1 MTAIAHATHSPSW
14 SRRGFLGSVTLGAAG
29 ATGIPAAIQPSIQPL
44 IHSPS
49 SAAELRVGIIGC
61 GGRGTGAGI
70 QAARA
75 SRGVRITCLAD
86 LFADHLD
93 TSAAFL
99 TRDAGPQFTCP
110 ASRRFTGA
118 DAWQRLLDSDVDV
131 VVLATHPA
139 ARPAALAAAIAA
151 GKHVYCEAPAAV
163 DLAGVGLVAAALAEA
178 DRRGLV
184 VVGGLASR
192 HDDRLAAFIRDL
204 HAEGGLARHS
214 DGGLARHA
222 EEAGIGRPLHAVA
235 VQHLGLPWF
244 RPTPAHGGSAA
255 DNDLRNWIAAPALS
269 GGPLVERHV
278 HAIDRGLWALG
289 DDCPVAALP
298 LEVPA
303 LAVGGAAAVDRA
315 AVDRVGARFVFAD
328 GRTLDALITRGPEV
342 HSSHPNLRA
351 EETIQG
357 LHGRVDL
364 RSVAALSP
372 LGRPPLQVA
381 MDRLIGMIERSGPR
395 EPSPSAAA
403 LLRSTLA
410 AVLGRTAAETGRPVD
425 WPAEYA
431 RPLRPV

>member
-1 MTAIAHATHSPSW
+1 MTNVTHSHPSSSW

-29 ATGIPAAIQPSIQPL
+29 ATGITSALEPVFQPANGAV
-44 IHSPS
+44 
-49 SAAELRVGIIGC
+49 ELRVGIIGC

-86 LFADHLD
+86 LFTDHLD

-99 TRDAGPQFTCP
+99 ERDAGEQFACP
-110 ASRRFTGA
+110 ASHRFAGA

-139 ARPAALAAAIAA
+139 ARPAALAAAIRA

-163 DLAGVGLVAAALAEA
+163 DLAGVEMAAAALAEA

-184 VVGGLASR
+184 VVGGLPSR
-192 HDDRLAAFIRDL
+192 HDDRLTSFIREL

-214 DGGLARHA
+214 EGGLARHG

-244 RPTPAHGGSAA
+244 RPAPAHGGSAV
-255 DNDLRNWIAAPALS
+255 DHKLRNWIAAPALS

-298 LEVPA
+298 LDVPGA
-303 LAVGGAAAVDRA
+303 LIGDAAGAE
-315 AVDRVGARFVFAD
+315 RVAARFVFAD
-328 GRTLDALITRGPEV
+328 GRTLDAMITRGPEV
-342 HSSHPNLRA
+342 HSTRRT
-351 EETIQG
+351 EEAIQG
-357 LHGRVDL
+357 SRGRVDL
-364 RSVAALSP
+364 RSVAAATPS
-372 LGRPPLQVA
+372 GRPHLQVA
-381 MDRLIGMIERSGPR
+381 MDRLIGMVEQSGPR
-395 EPSPSAAA
+395 KPAPSAAA
-403 LLRSTLA
+403 LVRSTLA
-410 AVLGRTAAETGRPVD
+410 AVLGRTAAETGRPVE
-425 WPAEYA
+425 WPAEFA
-431 RPLRPV
+431 WPLRPV